1 MFCIAIAVKTTSKG
15 PIIFKQRRYGLDGE
29 IIVYKFRSMRVMEDA
44 AVVTKPA
51 RVTHGLPKWVL
62 SCVNHHWMSCRS
74 FSTFCRKN
82 EHCRSTP
89 ARGCAQ

>member
-1 MFCIAIAVKTTSKG
+1 
-15 PIIFKQRRYGLDGE
+15 
-29 IIVYKFRSMRVMEDA
+29 MRVMEDA
-44 AVVTKPA
+44 AVVAKPA

-82 EHCRSTP
+82 EHCRSTCTRLRTMNCIEP
-89 ARGCAQ
+89 RSKVICCGTR